1 MKRLRRWAIP
11 VLLAFLMFSC
21 AGCGDSAPVTEDEG
35 GTPPSGSVSAES
47 TPVYSFPSEKEEQ
60 SAGYKL
66 GRIYKTMEEL
76 FEAADS
82 IIIGEVCYQEFYQY
96 EEQRSSYAQVWVEE
110 TLYGDQQ
117 PQKMLTVCE
126 VGAKFGNG
134 TEGSILQIPLLRKGQ
149 RVLLFLFENARLVP
163 PWNNGCAIVG
173 EYQGKFFY
181 NQAENA
187 WYHSG
192 TLGTYADVPEG
203 MRDPISD
210 ADMRRLIDSMA
221 NQ

>member
-66 GRIYKTMEEL
+66 GRIYETMEEL

-82 IIIGEVCYQEFYQY
+82 IIIGEVCYRNSISMRNSGARMLRYGWRRRY
-96 EEQRSSYAQVWVEE
+96 TGTSSPRKCSPCVRWGPNSATGRRGPYYKS
-110 TLYGDQQ
+110 LCSGKGSGCCFSSL
-117 PQKMLTVCE
+117 KMRGSSLRGIT
-126 VGAKFGNG
+126 AAPLSGNIR
-134 TEGSILQIPLLRKGQ
+134 GSFSIIRRRMRGITPGRWGPMPMS
-149 RVLLFLFENARLVP
+149 RRA
-163 PWNNGCAIVG
+163 CAIPYRMQICAV
-173 EYQGKFFY
+173 
-181 NQAENA
+181 
-187 WYHSG
+187 
-192 TLGTYADVPEG
+192 
-203 MRDPISD
+203 
-210 ADMRRLIDSMA
+210 
-221 NQ
+221 

>member
-60 SAGYKL
+60 SA
-66 GRIYKTMEEL
+66 
-76 FEAADS
+76 
-82 IIIGEVCYQEFYQY
+82 GEVCYQEFYQY

-192 TLGTYADVPEG
+192 TLGNYTAVPEG

>member
-66 GRIYKTMEEL
+66 GRIYETMEEL

-82 IIIGEVCYQEFYQY
+82 IIIGEVC
-96 EEQRSSYAQVWVEE
+96 
-110 TLYGDQQ
+110 
-117 PQKMLTVCE
+117 
-126 VGAKFGNG
+126 
-134 TEGSILQIPLLRKGQ
+134 
-149 RVLLFLFENARLVP
+149 
-163 PWNNGCAIVG
+163 
-173 EYQGKFFY
+173 
-181 NQAENA
+181 
-187 WYHSG
+187 
-192 TLGTYADVPEG
+192 
-203 MRDPISD
+203 
-210 ADMRRLIDSMA
+210 
-221 NQ
+221 